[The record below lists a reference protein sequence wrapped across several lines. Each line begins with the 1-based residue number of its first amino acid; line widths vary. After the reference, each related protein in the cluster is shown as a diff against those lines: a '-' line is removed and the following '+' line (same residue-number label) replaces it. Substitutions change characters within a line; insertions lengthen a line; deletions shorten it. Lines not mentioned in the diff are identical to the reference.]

1 MPEGWAEPSA
11 LVSCKETPK
20 LAGFGGGKSH
30 SVHLPFPAL
39 LNRDP
44 KERNVEGKAL
54 DSSVGFGLCLR
65 TSQTLDIK
73 CLKEGTCQMGFLTA
87 REQDH
92 EMGTE
97 AVSLRA
103 EAGEARGRR
112 ETPGTG
118 VWGA

>member
-1 MPEGWAEPSA
+1 M
-11 LVSCKETPK
+11 
-20 LAGFGGGKSH
+20 
-30 SVHLPFPAL
+30 
-39 LNRDP
+39 
-44 KERNVEGKAL
+44 EGKAL

-65 TSQTLDIK
+65 TSQTLEIK